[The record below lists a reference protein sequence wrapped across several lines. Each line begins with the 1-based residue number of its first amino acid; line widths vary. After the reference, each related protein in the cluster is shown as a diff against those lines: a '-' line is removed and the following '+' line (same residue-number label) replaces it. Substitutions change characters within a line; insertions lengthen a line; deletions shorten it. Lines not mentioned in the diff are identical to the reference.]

1 MDPARL
7 KKIPV
12 FADLSDE
19 ELGHI
24 AALAAEVSVPESK
37 ELVREGDYSYDVL
50 AIEEGTARVE
60 RHGENIADLGP
71 GDVFGEMGVL
81 ERSQR
86 NATVVA
92 TSPMLLVT
100 LTSWDIRRLQK
111 TAPKAVDR
119 TCARWWRSAATR
131 PEASCAHGRRR
142 GRHQG
147 PRQRAL
153 QGHGPGDGRR
163 RRGQRFDAARGADRA
178 VPLRAVADQAVLRR
192 LPPRRRASTRA
203 SAPARSL
210 SRP

>member
-19 ELGHI
+19 ERDHV

-50 AIEEGTARVE
+50 AIEEGTASVD
-60 RHGENIADLGP
+60 RHGEHIADLGP

-81 ERSQR
+81 KREQR

-111 TAPKAVDR
+111 TAPNAVDHLR
-119 TCARWWRSAATR
+119 EVVAQRS
-131 PEASCAHGRRR
+131 
-142 GRHQG
+142 
-147 PRQRAL
+147 
-153 QGHGPGDGRR
+153 
-163 RRGQRFDAARGADRA
+163 
-178 VPLRAVADQAVLRR
+178 DQA
-192 LPPRRRASTRA
+192 
-203 SAPARSL
+203 
-210 SRP
+210 

>member
-19 ELGHI
+19 ETRYV
-24 AALAAEVSVPESK
+24 AQLAAEVSVEAGK

-60 RHGENIADLGP
+60 RDDQTVAELGP
-71 GDVFGEMGVL
+71 GDVLGEMGVL

-100 LTSWDIRRLQK
+100 LTGWDIRRLQR
-111 TAPKAVDR
+111 TAPHAVEHLR
-119 TCARWWRSAATR
+119 GVVAQ
-131 PEASCAHGRRR
+131 RRD
-142 GRHQG
+142 H
-147 PRQRAL
+147 A
-153 QGHGPGDGRR
+153 
-163 RRGQRFDAARGADRA
+163 
-178 VPLRAVADQAVLRR
+178 
-192 LPPRRRASTRA
+192 
-203 SAPARSL
+203 
-210 SRP
+210 